1 MCVCE
6 RTSAVCVGAGRWVA
20 RRVPGGVGAVRLAAL
35 GDTTQA
41 VAVAAAPAATA
52 EKEEDHE
59 KEQQTEEEQQQE
71 EEEQEEDICPP
82 LPPRRF
88 KGAGFRQVLLGV
100 ESVLYVARA
109 QAAFSPGAAP
119 PPPAAARAARAGR
132 RTGRRRRT
140 CRSRWETRSRCRSLR
155 SGRGPAPPR
164 GATARGGRLRWYE
177 QPQAFASPPSS
188 LGRALGLTGFC
199 SRDGGVRATS
209 TEDD

>member
-1 MCVCE
+1 VCVCVCV
-6 RTSAVCVGAGRWVA
+6 SAHLLCVGAGRWVA

-35 GDTTQA
+35 GGTTQA
-41 VAVAAAPAATA
+41 VAVAAAPAPAATA

-119 PPPAAARAARAGR
+119 PPGGGEGSEGGQADWSAEEDLPFEVGDEIEVQELTFRPGA
-132 RTGRRRRT
+132 
-140 CRSRWETRSRCRSLR
+140 S
-155 SGRGPAPPR
+155 
-164 GATARGGRLRWYE
+164 ATARRHGARGTAEVVRAAPGVCL
-177 QPQAFASPPSS
+177 PAFLTRP
-188 LGRALGLTGFC
+188 GLGLDWVLLT
-199 SRDGGVRATS
+199 
-209 TEDD
+209 